1 MRQRIF
7 VEKGA
12 KGSELLNSMCV
23 CMCVCNHQ
31 QISIHY
37 SLISLQLSTETQKMG
52 QITKNQRIDK
62 HFYTF
67 QGNIVIMGGRGNLE
81 KLEIA
86 M

>member
-12 KGSELLNSMCV
+12 KGSELLNS
-23 CMCVCNHQ
+23 MCVCNHQ

-37 SLISLQLSTETQKMG
+37 SLISLQLSTETQKME

-86 M
+86 I

>member
-37 SLISLQLSTETQKMG
+37 SLISLQLSTE
-52 QITKNQRIDK
+52 NQRIDK

-86 M
+86 I

>member
-1 MRQRIF
+1 
-7 VEKGA
+7 
-12 KGSELLNSMCV
+12 
-23 CMCVCNHQ
+23 MCVCNHQ

-37 SLISLQLSTETQKMG
+37 SLISLQQSTETQKMG

-67 QGNIVIMGGRGNLE
+67 QGNIVIMGGMGNLE

-86 M
+86 I

>member
-37 SLISLQLSTETQKMG
+37 SLISLQLSTETQKWDKLRR
-52 QITKNQRIDK
+52 TK
-62 HFYTF
+62 
-67 QGNIVIMGGRGNLE
+67 E
-81 KLEIA
+81 
-86 M
+86 

>member
-23 CMCVCNHQ
+23 YVCVQ
-31 QISIHY
+31 SPTISIHY

-86 M
+86 I